1 MNVSESSL
9 LPYER
14 ERRGRRLQVAQSVA
28 MGAASLTTG
37 LTSVAAGQVAQGSL
51 GGFVLDQ
58 LSPGTAADAWMPL
71 RIASGVLAAA
81 NLGVAAYRVF
91 GGEESPG
98 PWRIASAAGSFVT
111 AAGLAG
117 QALGWGPWT
126 AAVTGLGVVA
136 TVVTQTVQTYTGAR

>member
-14 ERRGRRLQVAQSVA
+14 ERRSKRLQVALPTA
-28 MGAASLTTG
+28 MGAASLATG
-37 LTSVAAGQVAQGSL
+37 LTSVAAGQVAQGNL
-51 GGFVLDQ
+51 GGFLLDQ
-58 LSPGTAADAWMPL
+58 LSPGTAAEAWMPL

-81 NLGVAAYRVF
+81 NLGVAAYKVF

-98 PWRIASAAGSFVT
+98 PWRLASAAGSFVT

-136 TVVTQTVQTYTGAR
+136 TVVTQTVQTYKGAR